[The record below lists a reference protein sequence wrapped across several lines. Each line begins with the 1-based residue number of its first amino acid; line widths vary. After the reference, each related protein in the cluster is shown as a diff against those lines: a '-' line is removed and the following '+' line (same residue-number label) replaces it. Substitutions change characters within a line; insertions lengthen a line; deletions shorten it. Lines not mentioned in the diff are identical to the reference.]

1 MAKTIH
7 ELLKYGIEVNTLS
20 PPLMEF
26 LRYFG
31 TFPDIDDCL
40 CFHCCTVG
48 GAITHFIKEY
58 WIPEPKHSEA
68 AAETD
73 AHAK

>member
-1 MAKTIH
+1 MFACFFKIPCQFFFFAIVMAKTIH

-58 WIPEPKHSEA
+58 
-68 AAETD
+68 
-73 AHAK
+73 